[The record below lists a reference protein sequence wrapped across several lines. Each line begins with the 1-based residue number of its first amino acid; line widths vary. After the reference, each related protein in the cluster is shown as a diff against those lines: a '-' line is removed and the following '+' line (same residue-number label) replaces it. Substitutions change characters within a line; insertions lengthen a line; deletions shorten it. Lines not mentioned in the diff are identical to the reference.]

1 MSSLVNK
8 DQKTQNELRVTLV
21 QSELFWH
28 EAEKNRAMFAD
39 KLSPL
44 AGKTDLVVLPEMF
57 TTGFSMEPEAIA
69 EPADQVTLSWMLH
82 QAASLSAVV
91 CGSVAVKDDGGC
103 YNRFYWVQPDGQWQ
117 AYDKHHLFRMAGEHE
132 HYQAGQSRDV
142 IHYKGWRIFPQI
154 CYDLRFPVW
163 SRNHN
168 EYDLA
173 IYVANWPEVREHPWQ
188 ILLQARAI
196 ENLCYVAGVNRVGTD
211 GNGHRYSGRSALI
224 DFKGHSLG
232 DHDSGEAFVETYTVS
247 LSDLKGFRESFPA
260 FEDADRFS
268 LEK

>member
-1 MSSLVNK
+1 MSSLESNE
-8 DQKTQNELRVTLV
+8 QEILNELRVTLV

-28 EAEKNRAMFAD
+28 EPEKNRAMFAD
-39 KLSPL
+39 KLAPL
-44 AGKTDLVVLPEMF
+44 AGQTDLVILPEMF

-69 EPADQVTLSWMLH
+69 EAADQKTLQWMQH
-82 QAASLSAVV
+82 QAASISAVV
-91 CGSVAVKDDGGC
+91 CGSVAVKDDAGC

-117 AYDKHHLFRMAGEHE
+117 SYDKHHLFRMAGEHK
-132 HYQAGQSRDV
+132 HYQAGQRRDV

-163 SRNHN
+163 SRNHD

-211 GNGHRYSGRSALI
+211 GNGFPYSGRSALI

-232 DHDSGEAFVETYTVS
+232 DHDKGEAFVGTYRIDRMA
-247 LSDLKGFRESFPA
+247 LQDFRTAFPA
-260 FEDADRFS
+260 FEDVDVFR
-268 LEK
+268 LE